1 MPVVVINIDMG
12 IIDQK
17 ILVLHDQGQDEYMV
31 PVFEIISKVK
41 ELGIKNV
48 QIAGNLDFIEPIVD
62 ELVEAGFIVK
72 VIRR

>member
-12 IIDQK
+12 VIDQK
-17 ILVLHDQGQDEYMV
+17 ILVLHDQGQDEYIV
-31 PVFEIISKVK
+31 PTFEIINKVK
-41 ELGIKNV
+41 ELDVKNV

-62 ELVEAGFIVK
+62 ELVEAGFVVK

>member
-31 PVFEIISKVK
+31 PIFEIISKVK
-41 ELGIKNV
+41 ELGIQNV

-62 ELVEAGFIVK
+62 ELVEAGFVVK

>member
-1 MPVVVINIDMG
+1 MPVVVININMG
-12 IIDQK
+12 VIDQN

-31 PVFEIISKVK
+31 PIFEIISKVK
-41 ELGIKNV
+41 ELGVKNV

-62 ELVEAGFIVK
+62 ELVEAGFVVK

>member
-31 PVFEIISKVK
+31 PMFEIISKVK

-62 ELVEAGFIVK
+62 ELVEAGFVVK

>member
-12 IIDQK
+12 VIDQK

-31 PVFEIISKVK
+31 PIFEIISKVK

-48 QIAGNLDFIEPIVD
+48 QIAGNVNFIEPIVD
-62 ELVEAGFIVK
+62 ELVEAGFVVK

>member
-12 IIDQK
+12 VIDQK
-17 ILVLHDQGQDEYMV
+17 ILVLHNQGQDEYMV
-31 PVFEIISKVK
+31 PIFEIISKVK

-62 ELVEAGFIVK
+62 ELVEAGFVVK
-72 VIRR
+72 IIRR

>member
-12 IIDQK
+12 VIDQK

-31 PVFEIISKVK
+31 PMFEIISKVK
-41 ELGIKNV
+41 ELGIQNV

-62 ELVEAGFIVK
+62 ELVEAGFVVK

>member
-12 IIDQK
+12 VINQK

-41 ELGIKNV
+41 ELGIQNV

>member
-12 IIDQK
+12 VIDQK

-31 PVFEIISKVK
+31 PMFAIISKVK
-41 ELGIKNV
+41 ELGVKNV

-62 ELVEAGFIVK
+62 ELVEAGFVVK

>member
-12 IIDQK
+12 VIDQK
-17 ILVLHDQGQDEYMV
+17 ILVLHDQGQDEYMI
-31 PVFEIISKVK
+31 PTFEIISKVK
-41 ELGIKNV
+41 ELGIQNV

-62 ELVEAGFIVK
+62 ELVEAGFVVK

>member
-12 IIDQK
+12 VINQK

-31 PVFEIISKVK
+31 PIFEIISKVK

>member
-12 IIDQK
+12 VIDQK

-31 PVFEIISKVK
+31 PIFEIISKVK
-41 ELGIKNV
+41 ELSIKNV

>member
-12 IIDQK
+12 VIDQK
-17 ILVLHDQGQDEYMV
+17 ILVLHDQGQDEYIV
-31 PVFEIISKVK
+31 PIFEIISKVK
-41 ELGIKNV
+41 ELGIQNV

-62 ELVEAGFIVK
+62 ELVEAGFVVK

>member
-12 IIDQK
+12 VIDQK

-31 PVFEIISKVK
+31 PIFEIISKVK
-41 ELGIKNV
+41 ELGGKNV
-48 QIAGNLDFIEPIVD
+48 QIAGNLDFTEPIVD
-62 ELVEAGFIVK
+62 ELVEAGFVVK

>member
-12 IIDQK
+12 VIDQK

-31 PVFEIISKVK
+31 PMFKIISKVK
-41 ELGIKNV
+41 ELGVKNV

-62 ELVEAGFIVK
+62 ELVEAGFVVK

>member
-12 IIDQK
+12 VIDQK

-31 PVFEIISKVK
+31 PIFEIISKVK
-41 ELGIKNV
+41 ELGVQNV

>member
-12 IIDQK
+12 VIGQK
-17 ILVLHDQGQDEYMV
+17 ILVLHDQGQDEYMI
-31 PVFEIISKVK
+31 PMFEIISKVK
-41 ELGIKNV
+41 ELGVKNV

-62 ELVEAGFIVK
+62 ELVEAGFVVK

>member
-12 IIDQK
+12 VIDQK
-17 ILVLHDQGQDEYMV
+17 ILVLHNQGQDEYMV
-31 PVFEIISKVK
+31 PIFEIISKVK
-41 ELGIKNV
+41 ELDIKNV

-62 ELVEAGFIVK
+62 ELVEAGFTVK

>member
-12 IIDQK
+12 VIDQK

-31 PVFEIISKVK
+31 PIFEIISKVK
-41 ELGIKNV
+41 ELGVKNV

>member
-12 IIDQK
+12 VIDQK

-31 PVFEIISKVK
+31 PIFEIISKVK
-41 ELGIKNV
+41 ELDIKNV

-62 ELVEAGFIVK
+62 ELVEAGFVVK

>member
-12 IIDQK
+12 VIDQK
-17 ILVLHDQGQDEYMV
+17 ILVLHDQGQDEYMI
-31 PVFEIISKVK
+31 PVFEIINKVK
-41 ELGIKNV
+41 ELGVKNV

-62 ELVEAGFIVK
+62 ELVEAGFVVK

>member
-12 IIDQK
+12 VIDQK

-31 PVFEIISKVK
+31 PIFEIISKVK
-41 ELGIKNV
+41 ELGVQNV

-62 ELVEAGFIVK
+62 ELVEAGFTVK

>member
-12 IIDQK
+12 VIDQK

-31 PVFEIISKVK
+31 PIFEIISKVK
-41 ELGIKNV
+41 ELGVQNV

-62 ELVEAGFIVK
+62 ELVEAGFVVK

>member
-12 IIDQK
+12 VINQK
-17 ILVLHDQGQDEYMV
+17 ILVLHDQGQDEYMI
-31 PVFEIISKVK
+31 PMFEIISKVK
-41 ELGIKNV
+41 ELGIQNV

-62 ELVEAGFIVK
+62 ELVEAGFVVK

>member
-12 IIDQK
+12 VIDQK

-31 PVFEIISKVK
+31 PMFEIISKVK
-41 ELGIKNV
+41 ELDVKNV

>member
-1 MPVVVINIDMG
+1 MPVVVININMG
-12 IIDQK
+12 VIDQK

-31 PVFEIISKVK
+31 PMFEIISKVK

-62 ELVEAGFIVK
+62 ELVEAGFVVK

>member
-12 IIDQK
+12 VIDQK
-17 ILVLHDQGQDEYMV
+17 ILVLHDQGQNEYMV
-31 PVFEIISKVK
+31 PIFEIISKVK
-41 ELGIKNV
+41 ELDIKNV

-62 ELVEAGFIVK
+62 ELVEAGFVVK

>member
-12 IIDQK
+12 VIDQK
-17 ILVLHDQGQDEYMV
+17 ILVLHDQGQDEYMI
-31 PVFEIISKVK
+31 PVFEIISEVK
-41 ELGIKNV
+41 ELGVKNV

-62 ELVEAGFIVK
+62 ELVEAGFVVK

>member
-12 IIDQK
+12 VIDQK

-31 PVFEIISKVK
+31 PIFEIISKVK
-41 ELGIKNV
+41 ELGIQNV

-62 ELVEAGFIVK
+62 ELVEAGFVVK

>member
-12 IIDQK
+12 VIDQK
-17 ILVLHDQGQDEYMV
+17 ILVLHDQGQDEYMI

-62 ELVEAGFIVK
+62 ELVEAGFVVK
-72 VIRR
+72 VIGR